1 MRRMI
6 SFLRK
11 DQRGSVAVEFALI
24 GPLLIGMLMGVLQIG
39 VGMQNYNALRGI
51 SADVARYSVINY
63 QTANR
68 LTVAQLQD
76 YANGVA
82 ATAPYG
88 LVRDRFTATITP
100 AATQRVIGATEYTI
114 TLDYD
119 VPTMLSVIGIGE
131 IPLSY
136 SRPIF
141 VINAS

>member
-68 LTVAQLQD
+68 LTVGQLQD
-76 YANGVA
+76 YTTASLLPRPMA
-82 ATAPYG
+82 WSATG
-88 LVRDRFTATITP
+88 
-100 AATQRVIGATEYTI
+100 
-114 TLDYD
+114 
-119 VPTMLSVIGIGE
+119 
-131 IPLSY
+131 
-136 SRPIF
+136 SRQQSLLRRP
-141 VINAS
+141 SG